1 MHVNEI
7 HLIQYRNYRGLKVR
21 LNPKLNIFL
30 GKNAQGKTNLLEAI
44 YLGAAA
50 KSFRGNKDQEM
61 IQLGKNAAYVGIS
74 YEDDLGE
81 HKLEFKFQK
90 DKTKRFKKNGLE
102 LQKTSEIIGHINVV
116 IFSPEDLKIVKE
128 GPIVRRA
135 FLNNELSQIKPRY
148 RYALYKYNKVIRQKN
163 NYLKSIKYGGKD
175 EALLDVYDDQLAEY
189 GSDILK
195 FRIQFID
202 RLSIFS
208 KKIHE
213 KITHGAEELK
223 LKYETSVSLDGD
235 LRENLKRAFVGAR
248 LEDIE
253 KTRTSV
259 GPHRDDFSIWINDL
273 EAKVY
278 ASQGQ
283 QRTAALSVKLAEVD
297 LMKAESGEYPILLLD
312 DVLSELDLSRRQDLI
327 SAFKGIQTIVTT
339 TDDED
344 LRALTDLDKSFY
356 HISEGDI
363 TKVE

>member
-21 LNPKLNIFL
+21 LNPQLNIFL

-44 YLGAAA
+44 YLGSAA

-61 IQLGKNAAYVGIS
+61 IQIGKNAAYVGIV

-81 HKLEFKFQK
+81 NKIEFKFQK
-90 DKTKRFKKNGLE
+90 DKSKRFKRNGLE
-102 LQKTSEIIGHINVV
+102 LQKTSELMGHLNVV

-128 GPIVRRA
+128 GPIFRRA
-135 FLNNELSQIKPRY
+135 FLNNEISQIKPRY
-148 RYALYKYNKVIRQKN
+148 RYALYQYNKVIRQRN

-175 EALLDVYDDQLAEY
+175 EALLDVYDEQLANY

-202 RLSIFS
+202 RLSVFS

-213 KITHGAEELK
+213 KITHGIECLSLSYESSFSINDDLNDGLK
-223 LKYETSVSLDGD
+223 KAL
-235 LRENLKRAFVGAR
+235 
-248 LEDIE
+248 LESRMDDIE
-253 KTRTSV
+253 KTTTSV

-297 LMKAESGEYPILLLD
+297 LIKSEKGEYPILLLD
-312 DVLSELDLSRRQDLI
+312 DVLSELDLNRRKDLI

-344 LRALTDLDKSFY
+344 LRALTDLSKSFY
-356 HISEGDI
+356 HISDGDI
-363 TKVE
+363 TRVE